1 MALYLK
7 RIETVVSLKQLA
19 PESADPQSDI
29 ILAPDAPVAN
39 ICFSRLPKYSYACDA
54 APKVPRISSATD
66 FARVPDIDDSR

>member
-7 RIETVVSLKQLA
+7 RVETVVSLKQLA
-19 PESADPQSDI
+19 PEPSDSLSDI

-39 ICFSRLPKYSYACDA
+39 IAFSRLPKYSFACGA
-54 APKVPRISSATD
+54 TLKVPRISSATD